1 MFLQVAK
8 LAEDSAFL
16 DKLIQNEEA
25 LSQLNITST
34 KHCESESIILSV
46 SGDKTNNLKVNDKD
60 PQGQN
65 IFPVSPESYSSSE
78 EELKE
83 IQRDSKSLLKETAAE
98 LAHIKETVSTKQ
110 YSDSGDEEFIQTQ
123 VQQTNADKD
132 LSPTHHQSY
141 ITKQIREKDHQVL
154 HEDSDADTGSTDHED
169 ERMIKQLNV
178 PEESADSCLLPQ
190 EQEGQVMQTSPIY
203 KTVKTFHPNDNENE
217 ETRDLNNTRP
227 ISVQQNVPVSQV
239 SEEESL
245 AEDMSKDGGSSS
257 MQASHITSG
266 TTSPTSMSSLGEESD
281 SSPCHKKENL
291 EGKQQRKIKHRPGQ
305 TLQTIADS
313 SEEEEILGEG
323 DQLIEQEIQRDTDQ
337 RQFKKSYK
345 KSSKEKDKLLDH
357 PSNNHSQIECISKID
372 EVLQVSQIK
381 IYETFSY
388 SNISASTESE
398 QENVSH
404 QLPPV
409 DVMCNV
415 GEKQLKS
422 ADEAYEEIMQKAQE
436 LKAMTKKIT
445 PPDIEPL
452 YEGMLIEDYVY
463 ESLVE
468 EPAQAIAGDHNT
480 TVDEYLTNV
489 SVQQTERKLRTPEE
503 AYEEMQKTRELML
516 KDQTFEHAQL
526 NNSAPHRDTT
536 VTAVTD
542 TCYVNISQ
550 NYEFTKP
557 QDENWQWYAET
568 ANDELLDR
576 ENEVLTPGTSP
587 TQSTPLS
594 PVSPLSLSEP
604 LYDSSEVV
612 QIPSSGEED
621 NDKDEFATEP
631 IECAMEPYMAE
642 SIPPQDQPVKSVL
655 YPIPDLKITQC
666 SSGEEEAEDEESLT
680 QEYEIVMLNG
690 IDQCDDR
697 SEEASEFIEFSLEA
711 QSIESE
717 PTSVVSEVP
726 LSKTA
731 LEHVFLA
738 SAWDSQ
744 ASPLSLPSK
753 SFNLTACSSCLID
766 QTAGEASIPLK
777 PYVAESSTSLGSDS
791 VQGVISMADLVSKPA
806 PQDLVQPTSTVIDIS
821 IEEIVCPS
829 QVTASTQQT
838 IKSSTAPSLPGMSA
852 TKPSLAPKPTL
863 VSSQADTAISES
875 SVTPEP
881 TQATKPADVS
891 ISKPPLAPKPV
902 FTSKHTSDA
911 IIVTIQDGVS
921 QPDSVLQTTY
931 SKTILEPTNIV
942 DYSTLMSTSTVTT
955 VSTHE
960 QITVS
965 VTSQAMTPT
974 SVLATVSFIP
984 DSPAAPAYVSQA
996 PVSCITSTPFVP
1008 DVVFPTSEHPIQV
1021 PSLDPTPIYT
1031 RREHTSSAIVPEP
1044 VPVIVKMPDLMSSPS
1059 EHPIHSSGVI
1069 STLAHTPALT
1079 STSTIDKGHISA
1091 RTAVSTYCST
1101 DTLATVQSISFAPC
1115 VPSSSVEQGYICST
1129 VSEPTKPSTPVNSFI
1144 QHQHVSPT
1152 VPAADMTA
1160 MTPAIKIPIPCIDA
1174 DKSLMEQTAAR
1185 ELPVAVSQTFQSVE
1199 HAATKVFP
1207 TMNTTVAFVTLS
1219 FLPTQSIVVDTK
1231 PKTGNFQPSV
1241 EGSQTVTPVLQTGQG
1256 TAIIVPNVE
1265 SINMIKQET
1274 QDIITNTLATS
1285 IQQVRS
1291 PPAASVSPVISSDA
1305 SPLAGLKASLPSDLT
1320 FVSIQLEPQVAPIS
1334 RERADK
1340 PVIEFPPP
1348 PAASPPAL
1356 PPDSLPNTSFN
1367 QQSVVPTTTESVK
1380 SIASQ
1385 APTASVKQVATS
1397 THKSPPPVPP
1407 KPFCL
1412 PGGLVFSHKSREIVK
1427 PSVIHESTVAQ
1438 IGHAATLPRTREPPK
1453 ALTLSLTAPTDIKHS
1468 ISSPKSPLSP
1478 RFAKTLETYVVITLP
1493 SEPGSPVEGV
1503 TTQAP
1508 ICRPSLPTP
1517 KQQGLAL
1524 VSTMFTPPVVSAPLT
1539 MVSQPGVATV
1549 PKVISAPIFTA
1560 PIISGQTGDS
1570 APDIT
1575 NKRSTDVT
1583 VAPASSAVS
1592 VPHSIAPSLAFVPQ
1606 TETGVLPIKIY
1617 EEKTIYCAPPVTTTI
1632 YPAPE
1637 VASISTVTSPVL
1649 AAIPDMTVEPKINIV
1664 STGISAPS
1672 SSIVLVPYS
1681 VATSLDF
1688 VPQIKTVIEPIKRET
1703 YEEKAIYS
1711 VPPVAATICPA
1722 PTVVSI
1728 PTVTSPVVTEIPD
1741 MTIEP
1746 KINTVSTVISAPASS
1761 VVSVPYSVA
1770 PSPAFVP
1777 QIDTAVAIKNKIYE
1791 EKPIYSASPMNTTV
1805 YPAATVVSVAS
1816 PDTLLAVSVVT
1827 EIPAM
1832 TIEPNNV
1839 STVISATELCATH
1852 ISAPQSQSVVPAS
1865 LQIQEIPVELTPA
1878 AFTVD
1883 ITPTSS
1889 REPLASHVMQ
1899 GLERQMIQTVYPSP
1913 ITVTKLPLSSDNL
1926 AKQML
1931 EMEEEAKSTKGPS
1944 SDQIQQHQICIESQQ
1959 MVPSVSASA
1968 YTAHTATGPFAQFKK
1983 SVESQ
1988 EIRGTDKI
1996 LSSMS
2001 QLYSTIATTEQ
2012 HQYALPNLLAQVVA
2026 TEVQRTTTVSVVQE
2040 RIAVEP
2046 ISDPTCRQATP
2057 KRSGKTHCI
2066 DDVIDLTT
2074 LKVSVSMTDKGMDL
2088 TAPDPNLQSILN
2100 DSSSRQITAVPPEIV
2115 NLSAEITPAT
2125 TLSVVT
2131 DSIAVVT
2138 CTATFTY
2145 NNNIIVDTPPNLQ
2158 SVISMPLPLKTYKP
2172 FEPLA
2177 QIVYRPVNSQPKPT
2191 SNTEIPINL
2200 SCGPAEITTPASL
2213 PVTMAPIIY
2222 TPSSVPI
2229 HIEAS
2234 AAGAMDLTI
2243 SKPKRTML
2251 ALSASTGVVTSVV
2264 EDVAPVD
2271 LTAGRRTVCC
2281 DILYRLPF
2289 TGSCRTQPPVTTT
2302 DKQFVARNYEHNTT
2316 TLGCED
2322 LSYIKTL
2329 GFGGNFPQT
2338 DLVTKNGFVSQNDAT
2353 DGAIDLT
2360 SAKMSRGQYCSACVF
2375 WYFQV
2380 LCFLFFLSFLKYM
2393 NRV

>member
-1 MFLQVAK
+1 MTHFTKIIIYELIQVFVLQVAK
-8 LAEDSAFL
+8 LAEDSAFP

-25 LSQLNITST
+25 LIQLNITPT
-34 KHCESESIILSV
+34 THCESESIVLSV

-60 PQGQN
+60 PQGPN
-65 IFPVSPESYSSSE
+65 TFPVSPESYSSSE

-83 IQRDSKSLLKETAAE
+83 IQRASESLFEETAAE
-98 LAHIKETVSTKQ
+98 LAHIKETVWTKQ
-110 YSDSGDEEFIQTQ
+110 HSDSGDEELIQIQ
-123 VQQTNADKD
+123 IKQTSENKD
-132 LSPTHHQSY
+132 LSPTHQQSC
-141 ITKQIREKDHQVL
+141 IAKQIREKDNQVL
-154 HEDSDADTGSTDHED
+154 HEDSDADTGSTDHEA
-169 ERMIKQLNV
+169 ERVIKQLNV
-178 PEESADSCLLPQ
+178 PEESVDSRLLSQ
-190 EQEGQVMQTSPIY
+190 EQEGHLMQASPID

-217 ETRDLNNTRP
+217 ETRDLNNTRA
-227 ISVQQNVPVSQV
+227 ISVQQNAPVSQT

-291 EGKQQRKIKHRPGQ
+291 EGKQQRKVKHRPGQ

-337 RQFKKSYK
+337 RQLKMSYK
-345 KSSKEKDKLLDH
+345 KSSKEKDNLLDH
-357 PSNNHSQIECISKID
+357 PSNHSQIECIPKID
-372 EVLQVSQIK
+372 EVLQVSEIK

-388 SNISASTESE
+388 SNISPSTESE
-398 QENVSH
+398 QENVVSH

-409 DVMCNV
+409 DVMRNV

-445 PPDIEPL
+445 PPAIEPL
-452 YEGMLIEDYVY
+452 YEGMLIEDYAY

-468 EPAQAIAGDHNT
+468 EPAQAIGGDHNT

-489 SVQQTERKLRTPEE
+489 SVQQTERKLQTPEE
-503 AYEEMQKTRELML
+503 AYEERQKNRELML

-526 NNSAPHRDTT
+526 NKSAHRDTT
-536 VTAVTD
+536 VTAITD
-542 TCYVNISQ
+542 TCYVNISE

-568 ANDELLDR
+568 ANDELLER
-576 ENEVLTPGTSP
+576 EKEVMTPGTSP

-642 SIPPQDQPVKSVL
+642 SIPSQDQPVKNVL

-666 SSGEEEAEDEESLT
+666 SSGEEEAEDEESIT

-690 IDQCDDR
+690 IVKCDDR
-697 SEEASEFIEFSLEA
+697 SEEASEFIESSLEA

-726 LSKTA
+726 LSKSA
-731 LEHVFLA
+731 LEHVSLA

-744 ASPLSLPSK
+744 ASPQSLPSK
-753 SFNLTACSSCLID
+753 SLDLTTSSSCVID
-766 QTAGEASIPLK
+766 QTAGQASIPPK
-777 PYVAESSTSLGSDS
+777 PYVAESPTSLGSDS
-791 VQGVISMADLVSKPA
+791 AQGIISVADLVSKPA
-806 PQDLVQPTSTVIDIS
+806 CQDFVRPHSTVIDIS
-821 IEEIVCPS
+821 VEEIVCPS
-829 QVTASTQQT
+829 QVAASTQQT
-838 IKSSTAPSLPGMSA
+838 VKISTAPSLPGMSA
-852 TKPSLAPKPTL
+852 TKPPLVPKPTL
-863 VSSQADTAISES
+863 VSSQADTAVSES

-881 TQATKPADVS
+881 NQATKPADVS
-891 ISKPPLAPKPV
+891 ISKPLLAPKPV
-902 FTSKHTSDA
+902 FTSKPTPDA

-942 DYSTLMSTSTVTT
+942 DYSTLMSTTTVTP

-960 QITVS
+960 QITAS
-965 VTSQAMTPT
+965 VTSQAVSSS
-974 SVLATVSFIP
+974 SVVATVSLIP
-984 DSPAAPAYVSQA
+984 DYPTAPVYVSQA
-996 PVSCITSTPFVP
+996 QIPCITSTPFVP

-1021 PSLDPTPIYT
+1021 PALDPTPRYT
-1031 RREHTSSAIVPEP
+1031 RREHASSAIIPEP
-1044 VPVIVKMPDLMSSPS
+1044 VPIVVKIPDLVSSSPS
-1059 EHPIHSSGVI
+1059 EYPIHSAGVI
-1069 STLAHTPALT
+1069 STQAHTPALP
-1079 STSTIDKGHISA
+1079 STSTIDQGHISTP
-1091 RTAVSTYCST
+1091 TAVSTYSSK
-1101 DTLATVQSISFAPC
+1101 DTLATGQSVSFKPC
-1115 VPSSSVEQGYICST
+1115 VLSSSVEQGYICST
-1129 VSEPTKPSTPVNSFI
+1129 VSEPTKPSAPVNSFI

-1152 VPAADMTA
+1152 VPGADMTA
-1160 MTPAIKIPIPCIDA
+1160 MTPAIKIPISCIDA
-1174 DKSLMEQTAAR
+1174 DKSFLEQTAAH
-1185 ELPVAVSQTFQSVE
+1185 ELSVAVSQTFQSVD
-1199 HAATKVFP
+1199 HTAPKVFP
-1207 TMNTTVAFVTLS
+1207 TINTTVAFVTLS
-1219 FLPTQSIVVDTK
+1219 FQPTQSIGVDTK
-1231 PKTGNFQPSV
+1231 PKTGNFQPAV
-1241 EGSQTVTPVLQTGQG
+1241 EGSHTVTPALQTGQD

-1265 SINMIKQET
+1265 SIPMIKQET
-1274 QDIITNTLATS
+1274 QAIITNTLATS

-1291 PPAASVSPVISSDA
+1291 PPVVSVSPVISSDA
-1305 SPLAGLKASLPSDLT
+1305 SPLVGLKASLPSDLT

-1340 PVIEFPPP
+1340 PFIEFPPP
-1348 PAASPPAL
+1348 PAVSPPAL
-1356 PPDSLPNTSFN
+1356 PPDSLPNTPFN
-1367 QQSVVPTTTESVK
+1367 QQSVVPTTIESVK
-1380 SIASQ
+1380 SIVSQ
-1385 APTASVKQVATS
+1385 APTASVNQVATS
-1397 THKSPPPVPP
+1397 IHKSPPPVPP
-1407 KPFCL
+1407 KPFCV
-1412 PGGLVFSHKSREIVK
+1412 PGSLAFSHKSRESVK

-1453 ALTLSLTAPTDIKHS
+1453 ALPLSLTAPTDIKHS

-1517 KQQGLAL
+1517 KQQGLAIE
-1524 VSTMFTPPVVSAPLT
+1524 STMFTPPVVCAPLI
-1539 MVSQPGVATV
+1539 MVSQPGIAPL
-1549 PKVISAPIFTA
+1549 PKVISGPTFTA

-1570 APDIT
+1570 ASDVT
-1575 NKRSTDVT
+1575 NKSSTDDT
-1583 VAPASSAVS
+1583 VASASSAVS
-1592 VPHSIAPSLAFVPQ
+1592 VPYSIAPSHGFVPQ
-1606 TETGVLPIKIY
+1606 TETDVLPTKMY
-1617 EEKTIYCAPPVTTTI
+1617 EENTVYSAPHVTTTM

-1637 VASISTVTSPVL
+1637 LVSKPTVTSTVL
-1649 AAIPDMTVEPKINIV
+1649 GEISDMTTEPKINFV
-1664 STGISAPS
+1664 STGISAPP
-1672 SSIVLVPYS
+1672 SSIVSVPYS
-1681 VATSLDF
+1681 VATNLDF
-1688 VPQIKTVIEPIKRET
+1688 VPQIETVIQPIKRET
-1703 YEEKAIYS
+1703 HEEKATYS
-1711 VPPVAATICPA
+1711 VPPVAATVCLA
-1722 PTVVSI
+1722 PTEVSI
-1728 PTVTSPVVTEIPD
+1728 PIVTSPFVDEIPD

-1746 KINTVSTVISAPASS
+1746 KINTVSTVISAPASNAF
-1761 VVSVPYSVA
+1761 SVPYSVA

-1777 QIDTAVAIKNKIYE
+1777 QIQTAVPIKNKMYD

-1805 YPAATVVSVAS
+1805 HPATTVVSVAS
-1816 PDTLLAVSVVT
+1816 PETLLAVSGVT

-1832 TIEPNNV
+1832 TIEPNNI
-1839 STVISATELCATH
+1839 SAVISATEMCATH
-1852 ISAPQSQSVVPAS
+1852 ISAPQSQSLVPAS
-1865 LQIQEIPVELTPA
+1865 LQIKEIPVELTPTS
-1878 AFTVD
+1878 FTIG

-1889 REPLASHVMQ
+1889 REPSASPDVMQ
-1899 GLERQMIQTVYPSP
+1899 GLERQMIQTVYPAP
-1913 ITVTKLPLSSDNL
+1913 VTVTKLPLSSDNL

-1931 EMEEEAKSTKGPS
+1931 ELEEEAKSTKGPS

-1959 MVPSVSASA
+1959 MVPSVSASI
-1968 YTAHTATGPFAQFKK
+1968 YTAHTTAVPFAQFKK

-1988 EIRGTDKI
+1988 ELRGTDKV

-2012 HQYALPNLLAQVVA
+2012 HQYALPNLLAQVVT

-2040 RIAVEP
+2040 RIALEP
-2046 ISDPTCRQATP
+2046 ISDPTSRQATP
-2057 KRSGKTHCI
+2057 KQSGKTHCI

-2074 LKVSVSMTDKGMDL
+2074 LKVSLSMTDKGMDL
-2088 TAPDPNLQSILN
+2088 TAPDSNLQSFLN
-2100 DSSSRQITAVPPEIV
+2100 DSSCRQITAVQPKIV

-2125 TLSVVT
+2125 TLSVAT
-2131 DSIAVVT
+2131 NSMTVVT

-2145 NNNIIVDTPPNLQ
+2145 NNNITVDATPNLQ
-2158 SVISMPLPLKTYKP
+2158 SVTSMPLPLKTHKP

-2177 QIVYRPVNSQPKPT
+2177 QIVYRPVNSQPKPIC
-2191 SNTEIPINL
+2191 NTEIPINL
-2200 SCGPAEITTPASL
+2200 SRGPAEITALSSL
-2213 PVTMAPIIY
+2213 PVKMSPIIY

-2234 AAGAMDLTI
+2234 AGGAMDLTI

-2251 ALSASTGVVTSVV
+2251 ALTASTGVVTSVV

-2271 LTAGRRTVCC
+2271 LTSGRQTVCC
-2281 DILYRLPF
+2281 DVLYRLPF
-2289 TGSCRTQPPVTTT
+2289 TGSCRTQPPMTTT
-2302 DKQFVARNYEHNTT
+2302 DKQFVARNYDQHNATT
-2316 TLGCED
+2316 QAHED
-2322 LSYIKTL
+2322 LSNIKTL
-2329 GFGGNFPQT
+2329 RFGGNFTQ
-2338 DLVTKNGFVSQNDAT
+2338 NGFVSQNDAR

-2360 SAKMSRGQYCSACVF
+2360 SAKMSRGQYYSACVF
-2375 WYFQV
+2375 W
-2380 LCFLFFLSFLKYM
+2380 
-2393 NRV
+2393 